1 MGLLAVTLCDS
12 TKEIPFCPE
21 VTRPKPSG
29 SWTKEDIDQLL
40 SKNQPSDVAF
50 SIAIWEHGNVAVP
63 ELEGKINAVYEDA
76 LHTCFLELFL
86 LPSPITI
93 QDPQNL
99 PSLPSSPQSSSN
111 TFESSNT
118 FRQALV
124 SVGDLESSLDFTLKA
139 PELATAVP
147 GFPVR
152 SKHDT
157 VSITEGVAEALLAL
171 EGEEGGMATPDASH
185 THRTWRE
192 KELEKRLQK
201 AKIEQQQ
208 IAESGTHG
216 QLTPSYSSHIVQVLQ
231 KMHSS
236 HSSSVRHWSGR
247 LLTCYDAARFTTSL
261 TTLIPNAC
269 WEFCTRVFQYSPT
282 EDTFKQ
288 VDSVEESVQ
297 EILVVGYCIRQWQE
311 ARQPF
316 AEGSHSN
323 LPWMDPN
330 TKRSVQ
336 HFHPLDSKKIV
347 TKLEVPFQ
355 SIAVEKTVFVP
366 RQRLVVVL
374 TKVKQVRV
382 RT

>member
-1 MGLLAVTLCDS
+1 M
-12 TKEIPFCPE
+12 
-21 VTRPKPSG
+21 TRPKPSG
-29 SWTKEDIDQLL
+29 SWAKEDIDQLL

-124 SVGDLESSLDFTLKA
+124 SVGDLESSLDFTFKA

-171 EGEEGGMATPDASH
+171 EGEEGGVATPDASH

-216 QLTPSYSSHIVQVLQ
+216 QLTPSYSSHIIQVLQ
-231 KMHSS
+231 KMHLS

-382 RT
+382 CT